1 MNGPSHLVLSTIPH
15 TLPSPF
21 AFGRM
26 ARPHMRAKSCW
37 NQECQI
43 LLKFY
48 YFGSNRD
55 LTFGG
60 HFATPIDRSKNF
72 LRKNVR
78 AHALYQ
84 PTKCQPARPRVYRLV
99 HFYQPLLPTLAA
111 ILPRPLDR
119 SKKFLRRNVRA
130 HALYQPTKFQP
141 ARPSH
146 LRVYT
151 LVLFKR
157 PLLIPQGSLRSPWI
171 IIIIIL

>member
-1 MNGPSHLVLSTIPH
+1 M
-15 TLPSPF
+15 F
-21 AFGRM
+21 AY
-26 ARPHMRAKSCW
+26 
-37 NQECQI
+37 N
-43 LLKFY
+43 KFD

-55 LTFGG
+55 LMFGG
-60 HFATPIDRSKNF
+60 HFATPVDGSKKI

-119 SKKFLRRNVRA
+119 SKKFLRKNVRA

-146 LRVYT
+146 LRVYK

-157 PLLIPQGSLRSPWI
+157 PLLIPQGSLRSPWDKYSI
-171 IIIIIL
+171 FECTFEFWSYNSNLNMKK